1 MSIDIDAGSIVFDPY
16 DYAFQEDPY
25 PVYRRCRDED
35 PLHHNE
41 EHDFWVLTRHADV
54 QHAIRTEGV
63 YSNAMG
69 VSIDKSAWG
78 PDAHKVMSFLGMD
91 PPRQKRLRSLV
102 SKGFTPR
109 RVTELAPRIQQL
121 TDHYLDQCLETAQDG
136 QGFDWITDFAG
147 RLPMDVISEMMG
159 VPEADRVEVRRLADL
174 VVHREPGVHDVPRA
188 GMEAS
193 LDLVVYYADM
203 VEQRK
208 KRPTDDLTSALL
220 GAELDGDKLTD
231 EEIIA
236 FLFLMVVAGNETTTK
251 LLGHALFH
259 LTRHPEQ
266 YERVFA
272 DPAHS
277 VESGND
283 LVVPWIEETL
293 RYDTSSQM
301 VARHLLEDVEAARHR
316 RPGRLQAAAGD
327 RLGQP
332 RRPGLLRPGPL
343 RHLPRQGRGRPAAQ
357 LRRRPALLPG
367 RQPGP
372 ARGAD
377 RAARGGPP
385 GRPGRGR
392 PRRLQAGA
400 LDQRAR
406 LRLGPR
412 HAWRCADGRSRSTP
426 TAVRPSSPEP
436 RPASAPRPRWRWP
449 RSATRSRSA
458 LAASTGSTSSPPRS
472 AAGGGEVVGARARP
486 HRRRL
491 GARPSPRR

>member
-1 MSIDIDAGSIVFDPY
+1 MSIDVDAGPIVFDPY

-25 PVYRRCRDED
+25 PVYRRCRDEE
-35 PLHHNE
+35 PLHHNA
-41 EHDFWVLTRHADV
+41 EHDFWVLTRHADI

-121 TDHYLDQCLETAQDG
+121 TDHYLDQCLEMAADG

-188 GMEAS
+188 GMVAS

-203 VEQRK
+203 VEQRRK
-208 KRPTDDLTSALL
+208 QPTDDLTSALL
-220 GAELDGDKLTD
+220 AAEIDGDKLTD

-272 DPAHS
+272 DPAQPD
-277 VESGND
+277 D

-301 VARHLLEDVEAARHR
+301 VARHLLEDVEIEGTVAPAGSKLLLVIGSANRDDRVFSDPDRYDIFRDKDEVGQLLSFGGGRHFC
-316 RPGRLQAAAGD
+316 
-327 RLGQP
+327 LGAN
-332 RRPGLLRPGPL
+332 L
-343 RHLPRQGRGRPAAQ
+343 
-357 LRRRPALLPG
+357 
-367 RQPGP
+367 
-372 ARGAD
+372 
-377 RAARGGPP
+377 
-385 GRPGRGR
+385 
-392 PRRLQAGA
+392 
-400 LDQRAR
+400 AR
-406 LRLGPR
+406 LE
-412 HAWRCADGRSRSTP
+412 AQI
-426 TAVRPSSPEP
+426 
-436 RPASAPRPRWRWP
+436 
-449 RSATRSRSA
+449 A
-458 LAASTGSTSSPPRS
+458 LR
-472 AAGGGEVVGARARP
+472 EVV
-486 HRRRL
+486 RRVGRVEVDHDACQRVHSINVRGFASVPVRMAL
-491 GARPSPRR
+491 RSESR

>member
-1 MSIDIDAGSIVFDPY
+1 MSIDVDAGPIVFDPY

-35 PLHHNE
+35 PLHHNA

-54 QHAIRTEGV
+54 QHAVRTEGV

-109 RVTELAPRIQQL
+109 RVTELAPRIEQL
-121 TDHYLDQCLETAQDG
+121 TDHYLTQCLEMG
-136 QGFDWITDFAG
+136 SFDWITDFAG

-203 VEQRK
+203 VEQRRK
-208 KRPTDDLTSALL
+208 QPTDDLTSALL
-220 GAELDGDKLTD
+220 AAEIDGDRLTD

-266 YERVFA
+266 YDQVFA
-272 DPAHS
+272 DPTQPD
-277 VESGND
+277 D

-301 VARHLLEDVEAARHR
+301 VARHLLQDVELHGKVAPAGSKLLIVLGSANRDDRVFSRPDDYDIFRDKDEVAQLLSFGGGRHFCLGANLARLEAQIALREVVRRVGKVELDHAACQRVHSINVR
-316 RPGRLQAAAGD
+316 GFASVPVRMAVRD
-327 RLGQP
+327 
-332 RRPGLLRPGPL
+332 
-343 RHLPRQGRGRPAAQ
+343 GRG
-357 LRRRPALLPG
+357 
-367 RQPGP
+367 
-372 ARGAD
+372 
-377 RAARGGPP
+377 
-385 GRPGRGR
+385 
-392 PRRLQAGA
+392 
-400 LDQRAR
+400 
-406 LRLGPR
+406 
-412 HAWRCADGRSRSTP
+412 S
-426 TAVRPSSPEP
+426 
-436 RPASAPRPRWRWP
+436 
-449 RSATRSRSA
+449 
-458 LAASTGSTSSPPRS
+458 
-472 AAGGGEVVGARARP
+472 
-486 HRRRL
+486 
-491 GARPSPRR
+491 